1 MAPSLYE
8 LSTLLSF
15 NKYAPPAT
23 TTAAAATIAK
33 TFYSLLFLLKF
44 KCNIYL

>member
-33 TFYSLLFLLKF
+33 TFLFIIIPPK
-44 KCNIYL
+44 I